1 MVRIVVPSVWN
12 PERRTDFEAGEG
24 PLPEVI
30 RRFAEAN
37 PVMRRRLLDAGGEP
51 LQYVNVCVDDELIPR
66 HLRRDTVVP
75 AGATVTIIAPM
86 AGG

>member
-1 MVRIVVPSVWN
+1 VVRIQVPSVWN
-12 PERRTDFEAGEG
+12 PEGRTDFEADEG

-30 RRFAEAN
+30 RRFAEAY
-37 PVMRRRLLDAGGEP
+37 PVMRRRLLDAAGEP
-51 LQYVNVCVDDELIPR
+51 LLYVNVCVGDELIPR